1 MSDSS
6 GPRGIQLA
14 AILDVARSAVSAF
27 DIHGKL
33 IHTNLSERQ
42 LFARSEDD
50 CVLGQSVH
58 DYLSHNSWFTTLN
71 EPISPDEM
79 PIMRA
84 LRGEEVFDERLRVE
98 RTPGD
103 FRYIIQNA
111 RPLMIEGE
119 FRGAAMLSLDL
130 TNLSETPESSYT
142 HHLEN
147 AVRRSRMITEIVME
161 INDSA
166 VKLDLDRM
174 TSFAIERIAREF
186 KANSGVLWLLEGNNR
201 LVAHAL
207 HNASYDDFAAEGY
220 HVNEFEFAREAMD
233 RNQPMVV
240 ESEDLSAP
248 EAIIN
253 CTGEAKSLLV
263 IPLRIRGDRIGLAYL
278 CIGDRFMLS
287 QSDRLFASVWGRQCA
302 QGIETAMLFEQIE
315 TANERLVS
323 VIDQMPQAVMLI
335 DASQEKV
342 RIANALAGD
351 LFSKEITDGTPLQ
364 DLPMHDVEG
373 EALRGSQHP
382 LLRGIRNGE
391 RFTAEAFLLPQQD
404 GTVREVVV
412 SLVPMRDVRGQIYG
426 GITVLQDR
434 ADFASMDVARDEFIS
449 VIGHELRNP
458 LTSLRGN
465 LQLLERRVKRREQ
478 DEQSE
483 DDLRRISI
491 AINESDRIGDL
502 ITRMLDLSRA
512 GLGRLDIQPEPMD
525 AAQLV
530 RDVAEAAQARDLER
544 TVLCT
549 VPDSVP
555 VEWDSDRM
563 YQVLGNLTQNADR
576 YAPGTP
582 LELRLEKGDP
592 GQVRISVRDHGP
604 GVPAKIRRRLF
615 RQYYRFDDGGDSLS
629 TLTDASRGLG
639 IGLYITSRLVKQ
651 HGGKLRVQDAAGGGA
666 EFILTM
672 PVIAPPTVQRT
683 PTPLTAR

>member
-1 MSDSS
+1 
-6 GPRGIQLA
+6 
-14 AILDVARSAVSAF
+14 
-27 DIHGKL
+27 
-33 IHTNLSERQ
+33 
-42 LFARSEDD
+42 
-50 CVLGQSVH
+50 
-58 DYLSHNSWFTTLN
+58 
-71 EPISPDEM
+71 
-79 PIMRA
+79 
-84 LRGEEVFDERLRVE
+84 
-98 RTPGD
+98 
-103 FRYIIQNA
+103 
-111 RPLMIEGE
+111 MIEGE

-186 KANSGVLWLLEGNNR
+186 KANSGVLWLLDGNNR

-240 ESEDLSAP
+240 NSQDLSAP

-592 GQVRISVRDHGP
+592 GQVHISVRDHGP